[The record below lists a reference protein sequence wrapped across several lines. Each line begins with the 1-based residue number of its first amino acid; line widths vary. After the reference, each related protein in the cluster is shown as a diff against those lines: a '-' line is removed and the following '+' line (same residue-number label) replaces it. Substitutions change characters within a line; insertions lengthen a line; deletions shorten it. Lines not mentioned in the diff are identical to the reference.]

1 MSFLPLIIIFVLFY
15 FLLIRPQSKRQKEQ
29 RELIANLEK
38 GQEIVTGGGVLGKV
52 IEVGELWVTIEVA
65 KDVVLKVQKNTVT
78 ALMPKDT
85 IKSV

>member
-1 MSFLPLIIIFVLFY
+1 
-15 FLLIRPQSKRQKEQ
+15 
-29 RELIANLEK
+29 
-38 GQEIVTGGGVLGKV
+38 
-52 IEVGELWVTIEVA
+52 VGELWVTIEVA